1 MAAGKDSRMDI
12 AYDGLLSYPG
22 YEGMDGLCH
31 VRLYVPRRR
40 WHRPVA
46 IVGGLDDNPGTSITG
61 AAEALRTQV
70 RRRLPAARRRLQ
82 IVEHYPEGLAG
93 GGPSFELLRFKP
105 ARRRASSSFARI
117 GRRSLSREQ
126 VQRLI
131 GGEVRIWPAGGYTA
145 AAVAGEEGHAQLLDL
160 IERTAPQARRLRES
174 LRFLPLPGESSRRRR
189 QAAPSSCSTASS

>member
-12 AYDGLLSYPG
+12 AYDGLLCYPG

-31 VRLYVPRRR
+31 VRLYVPRGR
-40 WHRPVA
+40 WRRPVA

-61 AAEALRTQV
+61 AAEAV
-70 RRRLPAARRRLQ
+70 RAQIGRRLPAARRHVR
-82 IVEHYPEGLAG
+82 IVEHYPQGLAG

-131 GGEVRIWPAGGYTA
+131 GGEVRVWPAGGYTA
-145 AAVAGEEGHAQLLDL
+145 NAVAGEEGHAQLLDL
-160 IERTAPQARRLRES
+160 IERTAAQARRFRES
-174 LRFLPLPGESSRRRR
+174 LRFLELPAESSRRRC